1 MMQKLFYI
9 TKGLENTAE
18 KEIRESLDN
27 PDILEKNQKY
37 IIAETKSQLGKISD
51 LKTVDDAHL
60 LLKKKD
66 FQKKP
71 SSEQVVD
78 SCTLEDIQKA
88 TAKISEFRE
97 LGNSFSITVSRYKNQ
112 KTDPSQIEKSLKQDI
127 SLKTGKNFEEKS
139 SNSRLDFRIHIEEK
153 RMLYSVR
160 IDSRPLYFRDYREKG
175 RKGSLKPSIA
185 AGLVEMADVKPGQ
198 KIVDNFAGAG
208 TILCEAQLQGL
219 EVYGGDIDRDAVKC
233 SRENL
238 SNISEEASNQ
248 IKRLDGKDSPHPD
261 NCFDAAVSN
270 IPWGKQVDLNEVEL
284 YSQTFEEY
292 SRILKAS
299 GTLIILCNN
308 PELARKHIEKNFPA
322 HSLKSQKLGFLGQNP
337 TAIIARPG

>member
-1 MMQKLFYI
+1 MQKLFYI

-37 IIAETKSQLGKISD
+37 IIAETQSQLQKITS

-60 LLKKKD
+60 LLDKQD
-66 FQKKP
+66 FQTKP
-71 SSEQVVD
+71 SSDQIIDNYPSEKLQN
-78 SCTLEDIQKA
+78 A
-88 TAKISEFRE
+88 ISELSKFRK
-97 LGNSFSITVSRYKNQ
+97 LGDCFSITVSRYKNKQ
-112 KTDPSQIEKSLKQDI
+112 ADIEEIESEIERDI
-127 SLKTGKNFEEKS
+127 SHKINKKFMQNSKNSKI
-139 SNSRLDFRIHIEEK
+139 DFRVHLEQRRI
-153 RMLYSVR
+153 LYSVR
-160 IDSRPLYFRDYREKG
+160 IDSRPLYFREYREKG

-248 IKRLDGKDSPHPD
+248 IKRLDGRDSPHPD

-299 GTLIILCNN
+299 GTLIILCDN

-322 HSLKSQKLGFLGQNP
+322 YSLKSQKLGFLGQNP
-337 TAIIARPG
+337 TVLIARPG